1 MTITRWADV
10 QSLRDRLRD
19 FPRCYPFRICPRL
32 FRGILRLGLHRYGQ
46 LDSHVLLRVT
56 AVMRL
61 VLFYFNLTTVS
72 KDDRL
77 RHYCR
82 I

>member
-19 FPRCYPFRICPRL
+19 FPRCCPALPRRAG
-32 FRGILRLGLHRYGQ
+32 FHRYGQ